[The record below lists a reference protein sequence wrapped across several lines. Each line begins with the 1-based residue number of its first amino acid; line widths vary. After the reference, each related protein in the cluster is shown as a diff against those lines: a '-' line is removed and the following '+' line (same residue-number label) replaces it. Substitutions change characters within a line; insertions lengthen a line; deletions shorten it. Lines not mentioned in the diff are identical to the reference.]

1 MSTQPTLRE
10 SFERER
16 LRVRERRAAQYIAA
30 KRARVERGVG
40 SLGLPEDMLKE
51 VVLLSCVRT
60 VGRLRAASVELK
72 DAVDTHADEL
82 WPELVEAR
90 FPTAVRVARLRCSPP
105 RSAEEWIALYRRQIA
120 LTATNARVEAAPDVP
135 ELPPAEALSRYIF
148 SLEAFAR
155 APSGPD
161 TCACPACTLE
171 QPYSLRCHVCNAALP
186 RRAFNESLV
195 WAWAGHPEIHG
206 DDALYI
212 SVPQPENIV
221 RQMFAPD
228 SSSQNAPRIRLMVTR
243 AKDGMTA
250 KLYEGMCDDDDG
262 ELLFYEW
269 DHCRCCAHGALYG
282 FLHDLQIE
290 MPYFPMIRPIL
301 CLDDEP
307 GFVLEPKIDTEDD
320 PINLR
325 LTQLVK
331 LLDTCITFT

>member
-1 MSTQPTLRE
+1 M
-10 SFERER
+10 
-16 LRVRERRAAQYIAA
+16 
-30 KRARVERGVG
+30 
-40 SLGLPEDMLKE
+40 
-51 VVLLSCVRT
+51 
-60 VGRLRAASVELK
+60 
-72 DAVDTHADEL
+72 
-82 WPELVEAR
+82 
-90 FPTAVRVARLRCSPP
+90 
-105 RSAEEWIALYRRQIA
+105 
-120 LTATNARVEAAPDVP
+120 
-135 ELPPAEALSRYIF
+135 
-148 SLEAFAR
+148 
-155 APSGPD
+155 
-161 TCACPACTLE
+161 
-171 QPYSLRCHVCNAALP
+171 
-186 RRAFNESLV
+186 

-269 DHCRCCAHGALYG
+269 VPCWAFREGALYG

-301 CLDDEP
+301 FLDDEP
-307 GFVLEPKIDTEDD
+307 CFRLAPQIDIEGEPID
-320 PINLR
+320 LR